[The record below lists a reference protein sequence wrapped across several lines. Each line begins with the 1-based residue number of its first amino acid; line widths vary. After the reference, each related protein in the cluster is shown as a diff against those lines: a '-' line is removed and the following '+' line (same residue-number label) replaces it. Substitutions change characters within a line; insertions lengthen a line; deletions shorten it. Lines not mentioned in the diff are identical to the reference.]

1 MPPDSGQIQ
10 ANLAAVRARIEAAA
24 RTAGRNARDI
34 RLIAASKYVDTAML
48 RSALLAGQYC
58 FGESY
63 LQEARS
69 KQAQLDDPRIEWHFI
84 GHLQG
89 NKAKHVP
96 GHFAWLHTLDSLQL
110 AQRLSAAASRVPA
123 TLNVLLQVNVAD
135 DPDKRGIPPRE
146 LFGFVEALLE
156 AGYPALH
163 LRGLMTIGRQQADT
177 NSRQAEFAALHELLQ
192 ACAARFGREYFTE
205 LSMGMSDDF
214 ELAIA
219 EGATQVRIG
228 TTIFGPRP
236 AAAPPARPCIP

>member
-1 MPPDSGQIQ
+1 MSPDSDQIQ
-10 ANLAAVRARIEAAA
+10 ANLAMVRARIEAAA
-24 RTAGRNARDI
+24 RTAGRNAQDV
-34 RLIAASKYVDTAML
+34 RLIAVSKFVNAGML

-69 KQAQLDDPRIEWHFI
+69 KQAELDDPHIEWHFI

-110 AQRLSAAASRVPA
+110 AQRLSGAANRASA
-123 TLNVLLQVNVAD
+123 TLNVLLQVNVAA
-135 DPDKRGIPPRE
+135 DPGKRGITPRK

-156 AGYPALH
+156 AGYPALQ
-163 LRGLMTIGRQQADT
+163 LRGLMTIGRQLADAGA
-177 NSRQAEFAALHELLQ
+177 RRAEFATLRELNQ
-192 ACAARFGREYFTE
+192 TCATRFGAAYFTE
-205 LSMGMSDDF
+205 LSMGMSSDF
-214 ELAIA
+214 ELAVA

-228 TTIFGPRP
+228 STIFGPRP
-236 AAAPPARPCIP
+236 DTPPPP